1 MTAVTARIRW
11 WHIAAALGLTAVLD
25 LYELFVTIPGLA
37 GFSPQAIFDMRVGGY
52 VLTEAQA
59 LLTALGA
66 DGRWY
71 YLSRHVP
78 ADTLLAIIEAIAISL
93 IILRVTR
100 PGGRFAI
107 VVPASGRALMLAAPA
122 TTLLLDLCENA
133 LVTHMLIGEAPNAA
147 VVSTA
152 SLATQGKWG
161 FASVSI
167 ALALI
172 LPPAAWLQRR
182 RRGRSRNPA
191 QSQQSSPR

>member
-1 MTAVTARIRW
+1 MPLTARIRW
-11 WHIAAALGLTAVLD
+11 WHIAAALGLTAALD

-37 GFSPQAIFDMRVGGY
+37 GISPQPIFDMRVGGY
-52 VLTEAQA
+52 GVTEAQA

-100 PGGRFAI
+100 PQGRFAI
-107 VVPASGRALMLAAPA
+107 AVPGSGRAVMLAAPA
-122 TTLLLDLCENA
+122 ATLFLDVCENA

-152 SLATQGKWG
+152 SLATQGKWV
-161 FASVSI
+161 FASLSI

-172 LPPAAWLQRR
+172 VPPAAWL
-182 RRGRSRNPA
+182 RGRWRDRSRNPA
-191 QSQQSSPR
+191 QSQQPSPR